1 MFVVRKLDPLVEQNS
16 ISLIFLVHGETP
28 EGAEVVFVQ
37 VFTISTFIQ
46 SDDGLW
52 LQNVVREL
60 NDVAQRI
67 IQVVQDEPDVGDEE
81 RFLFGVGSLM

>member
-1 MFVVRKLDPLVEQNS
+1 MFVVRKLDPLIEQNS

-46 SDDGLW
+46 SDDGL
-52 LQNVVREL
+52 
-60 NDVAQRI
+60 
-67 IQVVQDEPDVGDEE
+67 
-81 RFLFGVGSLM
+81 